1 MPKIRRSSDRYIQ
14 LNKKITDIDF
24 IKLIE
29 KISDERKLS
38 KTEVCYNFIRE
49 GCLSEIQKRQ
59 KV

>member
-1 MPKIRRSSDRYIQ
+1 MPKVRRSSDRYIQ

-29 KISDERKLS
+29 QISDEKKLS

-49 GCLSEIQKRQ
+49 RCLSEIQKRQ
-59 KV
+59 KI